1 MSDETM
7 LAANKQIGQRVLV
20 ELWGEGKLQV
30 ADELYAPDYVDHV
43 GRGPEASRVVGPA
56 GIKQAVTLFRTAFP
70 DLRYTVEAQIAEGE
84 LVLSRFSASGTQ
96 TGPFLGAPP
105 SGRSVSYTGMDL
117 NRIVHGRI
125 VESCVNYDALAL
137 LQQLGLVPPVK
148 GI

>member
-7 LAANKQIGQRVLV
+7 LAANRLIGRRVLV

-43 GRGPEASRVVGPA
+43 GCGPEASRVVGPA

-96 TGPFLGAPP
+96 MGPFLGAPP

-125 VESCVNYDALAL
+125 VESWVNYDALAL
-137 LQQLGLVPPVK
+137 LQQLGLAPPVK

>member
-1 MSDETM
+1 MSDERT
-7 LAANKQIGQRVLV
+7 LAANKLIGRRVLV
-20 ELWGEGKLQV
+20 ELWGEGKLEV

-43 GRGPEASRVVGPA
+43 GRGPEASRVVGPT

-96 TGPFLGAPP
+96 TGPFMGAPP
-105 SGRSVSYTGMDL
+105 SGKSVTYTGMDL
-117 NRIVHGRI
+117 NRIVRGKI
-125 VESCVNYDALAL
+125 VESWVNYDALAL